1 MIASV
6 DSDCGV
12 GVGVPRGVCAGRLVI
27 RNSLRVL
34 GVLEKAKREGRQD

>member
-12 GVGVPRGVCAGRLVI
+12 GVWVCAGRLVI

-34 GVLEKAKREGRQD
+34 GVLEKPKREGRQD